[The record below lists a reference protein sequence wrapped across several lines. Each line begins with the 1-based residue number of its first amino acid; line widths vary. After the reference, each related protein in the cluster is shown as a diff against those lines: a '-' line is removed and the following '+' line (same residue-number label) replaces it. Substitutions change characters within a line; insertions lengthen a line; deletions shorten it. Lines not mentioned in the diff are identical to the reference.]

1 MYVHGGGGGG
11 GGGWRGGGR
20 VVVVVVVVKGYP
32 EFCLL
37 YRLGLFLLV

>member
-11 GGGWRGGGR
+11 GVGGGGGE
-20 VVVVVVVVKGYP
+20 VKGYP